1 MTNEIIDVEYKE
13 VIELSD
19 KTTEELKTEANMLF
33 SKMSV
38 VANMGLMLMVETG
51 QRLIILKERLGH
63 GNWEPWAKEN
73 LNFSLRKANRMMKFA
88 EKFED
93 ENSVFFKSD
102 NLTDIGISKVW
113 ALLAAPEEVAEEV
126 VNNPELPDMTVKELE
141 EEIRRLKEKNAGL
154 EKEIK
159 DSSDE
164 SLSLQSD
171 LRSQIDQLA
180 AELKIYQDTPARS
193 EETEKE
199 IEDLKAQLD
208 KAKEQLEKEKK
219 NTEKAKAGIEEAK
232 QKAADEAAKA
242 AKEEALARFKEDN
255 RLLIDSNQQAAEEID
270 RLQRLLENNSQPEIA
285 EFKVHSDQLQR
296 SFISC
301 RDCIDNITDIE
312 KAAKMRMALKTIM
325 QQLIDSL
332 EVEE

>member
-1 MTNEIIDVEYKE
+1 MNEIIDVEYKE

-73 LNFSLRKANRMMKFA
+73 LNFSLRKANRMMRFA

-141 EEIRRLKEKNAGL
+141 EEIRRLKDKNAGL
-154 EKEIK
+154 EKELM
-159 DSSDE
+159 DSADE

-171 LRSQIDQLA
+171 LRNQINQLV
-180 AELKIYQDTPARS
+180 AELKIYQDTPVRS

-199 IEDLKAQLD
+199 IADLKAQLE
-208 KAKEQLEKEKK
+208 KAKDKLEKEKK
-219 NTEKAKAGIEEAK
+219 NTEKAKASIEEEK
-232 QKAADEAAKA
+232 QKAADEAAKV

-255 RLLIDSNQQAAEEID
+255 KLLISSNQQAAEEID

-285 EFKVHSDQLQR
+285 EFKVHSDQLQK

-301 RDCIDNITDIE
+301 RDCIGKITDIE

-332 EVEE
+332 EV

>member
-13 VIELSD
+13 VTELTD
-19 KTTEELKTEANMLF
+19 KSTEALKTEANTLWEQME
-33 SKMSV
+33 
-38 VANMGLMLMVETG
+38 AIGAIGMVMAAEAG
-51 QRLIILKERLGH
+51 KRLRIIKARLPH
-63 GNWEPWAKEN
+63 GEWEDWAKNN
-73 LNFSLRKANRMMKFA
+73 LKFSLRKANNMMKLA
-88 EKFED
+88 EKSED
-93 ENSVFFKSD
+93 ENSLFS
-102 NLTDIGISKVW
+102 NPQSLADIGITKVW
-113 ALLAAPEEVAEEV
+113 ALLSAPEEVAKEV
-126 VNNPELPDMTVKELE
+126 VENPDAAEMTTRQFK
-141 EEIRRLKEKNAGL
+141 EEIQRLKEKNAGL
-154 EKEIK
+154 EKELE
-159 DSSDE
+159 DSADE

-171 LRSQIDQLA
+171 LRSQIDQLT
-180 AELKIYQDTPARS
+180 AELKIYQDTPVKS

-199 IEDLKAQLD
+199 IKDLKAQLE

-242 AKEEALARFKEDN
+242 AEEKALAKFKEDN
-255 RLLIDSNQQAAEEID
+255 KLLISSNQQAAEEID

-301 RDCIDNITDIE
+301 RDCIDKIADIE
-312 KAAKMRMALKTIM
+312 KAAKMRMAIKTIM

-332 EVEE
+332 EVK

>member
-255 RLLIDSNQQAAEEID
+255 KLLISSNQQAAEEID
-270 RLQRLLENNSQPEIA
+270 RLQRLLENNSQSEIA
-285 EFKVHSDQLQR
+285 ELSAHSVLLQKSFK
-296 SFISC
+296 C
-301 RDCIDNITDIE
+301 CCDCINKITDTE
-312 KAAKMRMALKTIM
+312 TSDKMRMALKTIM
-325 QQLIDSL
+325 QQLIDTL
-332 EVEE
+332 EV